1 MLEAFPAK
9 PKGMRRRTYDQLRR
23 AHDLAQGK
31 AMMGVTQF
39 LIACIASCALN
50 HRIFYHSV
58 ASRQHSY
65 EGGALLEGA
74 ALAGVTPKS
83 NLGRNNHMDAITF
96 SPTLATARMLLELAE
111 RHASTREPQT

>member
-1 MLEAFPAK
+1 MLEAFSAK
-9 PKGMRRRTYDQLRR
+9 PKGMRRRTYDRLRR
-23 AHDLAQGK
+23 ALDLAQGK
-31 AMMGVTQF
+31 AKMRVTQF
-39 LIACIASCALN
+39 VDRL
-50 HRIFYHSV
+50 HRQ
-58 ASRQHSY
+58 R
-65 EGGALLEGA
+65 GRALLEGA